1 MYILGV
7 IKHSHYSLVKLSL
20 AYGFSMCL
28 VVVQKDSHG
37 GEKADENSKT
47 DDVPSIVAL
56 TKNLSLDSQPI
67 QEPDTK

>member
-20 AYGFSMCL
+20 AYGLSMIL

-37 GEKADENSKT
+37 GEKADENSKS
-47 DDVPSIVAL
+47 DVIMM
-56 TKNLSLDSQPI
+56 
-67 QEPDTK
+67 